1 MNFLSL
7 GWRNWIEHLPCVRKV
22 KYWNPDGDR
31 CKWLKQLVSVP
42 CRTLGDDINNGCS
55 VSKYIWHATMYSVVS
70 KHRGSKTRFSQ
81 IAANHNF

>member
-42 CRTLGDDINNGCS
+42 CRTLGDDITNDVLCQ
-55 VSKYIWHATMYSVVS
+55 VYLARYMYSVGG